1 MQTKQSTLPDI
12 SSTNMLSKTKSAN
25 DSSSC
30 NVILKVSQCTVIS
43 LTYILPFVATL
54 EPQAEDFS
62 WDEEDES
69 PTSAEGPSSPAKDE
83 ALQNPTRNEPESHDS
98 ASAIET
104 LSSPPLPSAG
114 ITDSSNTS
122 GRVSE
127 ESYVAV
133 KNHKSQH
140 GIELPDKVGIQA
152 APAAATSKAD
162 DDDEDS
168 DWE

>member
-1 MQTKQSTLPDI
+1 
-12 SSTNMLSKTKSAN
+12 MLSKTKSAN
-25 DSSSC
+25 VSSSC
-30 NVILKVSQCTVIS
+30 KVSSRVFQWSIIS
-43 LTYILPFVATL
+43 LTYILPSVATL
-54 EPQAEDFS
+54 EPQTEDFS

-69 PTSAEGPSSPAKDE
+69 PTSAGAPSSAAKNED
-83 ALQNPTRNEPESHDS
+83 LQTLTRNEPESPNS
-98 ASAIET
+98 ASAVET
-104 LSSPPLPSAG
+104 LSSPVLQSAG

-133 KNHKSQH
+133 KNQKSQH
-140 GIELPDKVGIQA
+140 GNKLPVKVGTQA
-152 APAAATSKAD
+152 APAATTSKAD